1 MIIDRPLIMRLTPQ
15 ACDKGMFRDCQ
26 DGCEAERAHG
36 GHGQDGCEAERE
48 QGEGVAMADRTAI
61 STAISTR
68 ICSQLKRV
76 RSFDGDSD
84 GDSDV
89 DHDLQDLNLLSKS
102 VFKHPARPQSSRGGS
117 SLRRSSPGSHPD
129 TSAPPILISTPNLGR
144 GLGPGTGSSRVSR
157 MSRGCSEDTSTIR
170 AQSEHGSSIVFRAH
184 SLRSSALSRLE
195 TRCADDT
202 STAGSSTA
210 LHATLRALRPSPR
223 PDGSTYGIHGYS
235 PLGMRAG
242 DSIPG
247 DSGDSPRSRS
257 RNLLSRSGSH
267 GSLSS
272 FGGSQSG
279 RISSFANRLETPPG
293 APNALEAHKLL
304 VACPAPRRPA
314 VYAVD
319 RKCTARLRVPPHLD
333 TFSTE
338 AF

>member
-1 MIIDRPLIMRLTPQ
+1 
-15 ACDKGMFRDCQ
+15 
-26 DGCEAERAHG
+26 
-36 GHGQDGCEAERE
+36 
-48 QGEGVAMADRTAI
+48 MADR
-61 STAISTR
+61 TAISTR

-76 RSFDGDSD
+76 RTID

-89 DHDLQDLNLLSKS
+89 DHDLRDLCFLSKS

-170 AQSEHGSSIVFRAH
+170 AQSEQGSSIVFRAH

-195 TRCADDT
+195 TLCADDT

-223 PDGSTYGIHGYS
+223 PDGSTYGTHGGVAGSHGRKSPTGVTGLSGTTHGRKS
-235 PLGMRAG
+235 PLGIRAG

-247 DSGDSPRSRS
+247 DSSIRSRS
-257 RNLLSRSGSH
+257 RCMLSRNGSRSQ

-272 FGGSQSG
+272 CAGSQSG
-279 RISSFANRLETPPG
+279 RFSSHANRLETPPG
-293 APNALEAHKLL
+293 NPNAHEAHRLL
-304 VACPAPRRPA
+304 VRCPAPRRPPL
-314 VYAVD
+314 YAVD
-319 RKCTARLRVPPHLD
+319 RKSRWHLD
-333 TFSTE
+333 TFSTD